1 MSVDQTMQG
10 TLPWTKGCFVC
21 GEENE
26 RGLKL
31 RSRIENGRVKLDYKT
46 RQTDLGWR
54 TAVHG
59 GITMML
65 LDEVMSWASIIASGS
80 ACVTA
85 EMTTRMKLPV
95 QAGQTVHVEGWVTR
109 NMRKMLLTESTLT
122 GENGTILA
130 TATGKYMP
138 MPGEQFKIC
147 AEDFVSSKTAIPPDS
162 LITE

>member
-1 MSVDQTMQG
+1 MSGEQKIQG

-21 GEENE
+21 GEQNE

-31 RSRIENGRVKLDYKT
+31 RSRVEDGHVKLDYKT

-59 GITMML
+59 GITMTL
-65 LDEVMSWASIIASGS
+65 LDEVMSWASIIESGS
-80 ACVTA
+80 ACVSA

-109 NMRKMLLTESTLT
+109 NMRKVMLTEGVLKDD
-122 GENGTILA
+122 NGTILA

-147 AEDFVSSKTAIPPDS
+147 SEDFVTSENSIPPNS
-162 LITE
+162 IISE